1 MNCPECRKPLNNLL
15 SACSGCGLIVDEDVR
30 NELGI
35 YRLFPENNATI
46 SQISSRTPM
55 PQIQGNSAINSANYN
70 QPIGKSY
77 TADLNTKETSP
88 TLVEFPNKNANLPE
102 WRLKLQEAVKTR
114 KDIQTASLPKPI
126 ITKRRAVS
134 TRGANALA
142 VDVYERSE
150 PKISAN
156 PLLDLAMQR
165 IEKSRQKYEFLE
177 STKVIE
183 QKIQQP
189 VLAQVQAKPFHIVQ
203 NKTHIEEQPSSTFE
217 ANNFNNYN
225 NLNGELNEVVV
236 NKAPRMIRVEES
248 DLVNQANTPLS
259 MRPKIERIKTNKLP
273 ALIPAKVSS
282 SLGKVFSN
290 GEMLEEIL
298 IKDDA
303 KIVEISK
310 PLENTE
316 SLENDDIPPFAMR
329 VNSALFDLII
339 GAFLSVILLSPLVLI
354 GKNLFTM
361 EGFFGFLGVFSVVM
375 FSYLTI
381 TIGIYGK
388 TLGMRL
394 FSLEVINATDSDF
407 PSFNQSAISSSVYL
421 LSLALGG
428 IGFLAIFF
436 NDDRRAAHDLLSGT
450 VVVREL

>member
-1 MNCPECRKPLNNLL
+1 MNCPECRKPLNDLL

-35 YRLFPENNATI
+35 YRLFPENSATI
-46 SQISSRTPM
+46 SQINSRPLM
-55 PQIQGNSAINSANYN
+55 PQVQGNSAMSSANYN
-70 QPIGKSY
+70 QPIGKSF
-77 TADLNTKETSP
+77 TSDLNTKETSP

-114 KDIQTASLPKPI
+114 KDIQTANLPKPI

-134 TRGANALA
+134 TRGSNALA
-142 VDVYERSE
+142 VDVYERSD

-165 IEKSRQKYEFLE
+165 IEKSRQKYALLE

-189 VLAQVQAKPFHIVQ
+189 VLAPVHVKPFHIVQ
-203 NKTHIEEQPSSTFE
+203 SKNNTEEQQGSNFK
-217 ANNFNNYN
+217 ANNLNNYN
-225 NLNGELNEVVV
+225 ALNEVVA
-236 NKAPRMIRVEES
+236 NKVPRMIKIEES

-259 MRPKIERIKTNKLP
+259 MQPKIERIKTNKLP
-273 ALIPAKVSS
+273 ALVPARVSS

-290 GEMLEEIL
+290 GEMIEEVL
-298 IKDDA
+298 IKDEA

-310 PLENTE
+310 PIENTE

-381 TIGIYGK
+381 SIGMLGK

-394 FSLEVINATDSDF
+394 FSLEVINAADSDF

-421 LSLALGG
+421 LSLAFGG

-436 NDDRRAAHDLLSGT
+436 NDDRRAAHDLISGT
-450 VVVREL
+450 IVVREL

>member
-1 MNCPECRKPLNNLL
+1 MNCPECRKPLNTSL

-35 YRLFPENNATI
+35 YRLFPENSATI
-46 SQISSRTPM
+46 SQINSRPSM
-55 PQIQGNSAINSANYN
+55 PQVQGNSAMPSANYN

-77 TADLNTKETSP
+77 TSDLNTKETSP

-114 KDIQTASLPKPI
+114 KDVQTASLPKPI

-165 IEKSRQKYEFLE
+165 IEKSRQKYALLE

-189 VLAQVQAKPFHIVQ
+189 VLAPIQAKPFHIVQ
-203 NKTHIEEQPSSTFE
+203 NNINHEEQSRSTFE

-225 NLNGELNEVVV
+225 ELNEVTA
-236 NKAPRMIRVEES
+236 NKVPRMIKIEES

-259 MRPKIERIKTNKLP
+259 MQPKIERIKTNKLP
-273 ALIPAKVSS
+273 ALVPARVSS

-290 GEMLEEIL
+290 GEMIEEVL
-298 IKDDA
+298 IKDEA
-303 KIVEISK
+303 KIAEISK
-310 PLENTE
+310 PVDNTE

-381 TIGIYGK
+381 SIGMLGK

-394 FSLEVINATDSDF
+394 FSLEVINAADSDF

-421 LSLALGG
+421 LSLAFGG

-450 VVVREL
+450 IVVREL